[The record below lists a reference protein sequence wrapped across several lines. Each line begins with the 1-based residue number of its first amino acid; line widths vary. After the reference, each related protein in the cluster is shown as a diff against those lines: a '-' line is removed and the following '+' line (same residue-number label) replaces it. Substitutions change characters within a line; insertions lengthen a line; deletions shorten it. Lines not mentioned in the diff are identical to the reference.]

1 MDKGMRH
8 ILACLAAVTAC
19 ALVMSCGVLGKKPPT
34 RNYYIISYTPESRT
48 AAAIREP
55 YPYSLQIQRLEVQRI
70 FSRQNIVYRYTP
82 QELKWYEYQ
91 QWAVRPDYMFTDLM
105 YKHFA
110 ASGLFNRVG
119 TEFLETR
126 PDFRL
131 EGTVDALERLDA
143 GDIVFAHLAM
153 SLKMVR
159 TVDGLQVWETSFD
172 DRKQVYQKE
181 MVYTVLAL
189 SQIMQN
195 RMNAAV
201 AGLDSLLSLSG
212 DMHAVPS
219 NGAHLPSVAPV
230 DSTVRKP
237 DANGYEIIPES
248 RIKRK

>member
-1 MDKGMRH
+1 MR
-8 ILACLAAVTAC
+8 ISIVSLMALTAC
-19 ALVMSCGVLGKKPPT
+19 TFVMSCGLLGKKPPT
-34 RNYYIISYTPESRT
+34 RNYYILSYTPENRAATADRT
-48 AAAIREP
+48 S
-55 YPYSLQIQRLEVQRI
+55 YPYSLQIQQFEVQRI

-91 QWAVRPDYMFTDLM
+91 QWAVRPNYMFTDLM

-143 GDIVFAHLAM
+143 GDIIFGHLAM

-159 TVDGLQVWETSFD
+159 TVDGVQVWETSFD

-189 SQIMQN
+189 SQILQS
-195 RMNAAV
+195 RMNAAI
-201 AGLDSLLSLSG
+201 ADIDSLFSASG
-212 DMHAVPS
+212 ALRAVPA
-219 NGAHLPSVAPV
+219 NGMKPGVIAPV
-230 DSTVRKP
+230 DSIIRKP
-237 DANGYEIIPES
+237 DASGYEIIPES

>member
-1 MDKGMRH
+1 MDKRMRK
-8 ILACLAAVTAC
+8 IFDLIAAVTLS
-19 ALVMSCGVLGKKPPT
+19 ALVMSCGFGKKPPS
-34 RNYYIISYTPESRT
+34 RNYYIISYTPENR
-48 AAAIREP
+48 AAAAARGP
-55 YPYSLQIQRLEVQRI
+55 YQYSLQIQRFEIQRI
-70 FSRQNIVYRYTP
+70 YSRQNIVYRYTP

-110 ASGLFNRVG
+110 ASGIFNRVG

-131 EGTVDALERLDA
+131 EGTVEALERLDA

-153 SLKMVR
+153 SLKMLR
-159 TVDGLQVWETSFD
+159 TVDGVQVWETSFD

-189 SQIMQN
+189 SQIMQT
-195 RMNAAV
+195 RMNIAV
-201 AGLDSLLSLSG
+201 AELDSLLGSP
-212 DMHAVPS
+212 DAPRVVPP
-219 NGAHLPSVAPV
+219 NGPLAGRS
-230 DSTVRKP
+230 DSTFKKP